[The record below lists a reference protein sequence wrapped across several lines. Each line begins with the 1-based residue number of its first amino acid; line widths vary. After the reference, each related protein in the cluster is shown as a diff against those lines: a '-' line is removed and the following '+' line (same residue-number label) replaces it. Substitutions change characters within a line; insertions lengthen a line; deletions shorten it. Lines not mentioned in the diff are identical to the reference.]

1 MLLAR
6 RCLSTTATT
15 TLYSYHGSKRWSGL
29 QYGVGGVGLY
39 LAAKSGLQWY
49 TGITTIATQ
58 FGMEFLPLSPF
69 EIAAFGFVWTRQAMY
84 LSKLVGEMTL
94 SADGKQVGFQT
105 YNFVGLPKRQV
116 QTFSVQDLE
125 LTTLED
131 RLYLK
136 PRFGKRRNEY
146 FILLQRD
153 AKIEQLF
160 SPYETF

>member
-1 MLLAR
+1 M
-6 RCLSTTATT
+6 STTTGTTT
-15 TLYSYHGSKRWSGL
+15 TLYSYRGSKRWSGL
-29 QYGVGGVGLY
+29 QYGAGGVGLY
-39 LAAKSGLQWY
+39 LAAKTGLQWY
-49 TGITTIATQ
+49 TGITTTATQ

-69 EIAAFGFVWTRQAMY
+69 EIVAFGFVWTRQAMF
-84 LSKLVGEMTL
+84 LSRLVGELTL
-94 SADGKQVGFQT
+94 SEDGKQVGFQT

-116 QTFSVQDLE
+116 QTFPVHDME

-136 PRFGKRRNEY
+136 PRFGKQY
-146 FILLQRD
+146 FILLHRD